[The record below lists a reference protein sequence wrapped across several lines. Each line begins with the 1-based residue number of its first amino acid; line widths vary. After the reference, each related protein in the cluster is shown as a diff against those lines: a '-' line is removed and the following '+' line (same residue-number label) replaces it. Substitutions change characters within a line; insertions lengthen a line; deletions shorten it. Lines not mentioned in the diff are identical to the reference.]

1 MIDTKTEDLL
11 AAPTISTGPTIWSPR
26 VRRLLILLIVLLGG
40 FFLVKKGYVVA
51 AVVNGK
57 PIFRWEV
64 NTQLMSRFGQQ
75 TLESM
80 ITERLI
86 AEAALKEGIAVT
98 QTDIDAK
105 ITSITATL
113 GPNVNLDQLLTY
125 QGMTRTDFEHQVRLQ
140 LTVGKVLGKGV
151 AVEESEIDT
160 FLKNNREVMTATDEA
175 GLRLEARE
183 SLVSQKTS
191 EKMQP
196 WLMELRDNA
205 KITKFF

>member
-1 MIDTKTEDLL
+1 MR
-11 AAPTISTGPTIWSPR
+11 A
-26 VRRLLILLIVLLGG
+26 
-40 FFLVKKGYVVA
+40 
-51 AVVNGK
+51 
-57 PIFRWEV
+57 
-64 NTQLMSRFGQQ
+64 
-75 TLESM
+75 
-80 ITERLI
+80 
-86 AEAALKEGIAVT
+86 
-98 QTDIDAK
+98 
-105 ITSITATL
+105 
-113 GPNVNLDQLLTY
+113 
-125 QGMTRTDFEHQVRLQ
+125 DFEHQVQLQ
-140 LTVGKVLGKGV
+140 LTVERVLSKGV

>member
-11 AAPTISTGPTIWSPR
+11 AAPTISTRPTMWSPR
-26 VRRLLILLIVLLGG
+26 VRWLLILLIVLLGG

-86 AEAALKEGIAVT
+86 AEAALKEGITVT
-98 QTDIDAK
+98 KADIDAK
-105 ITSITATL
+105 ITSITTTL

-125 QGMTRTDFEHQVRLQ
+125 Q
-140 LTVGKVLGKGV
+140 
-151 AVEESEIDT
+151 
-160 FLKNNREVMTATDEA
+160 
-175 GLRLEARE
+175 
-183 SLVSQKTS
+183 
-191 EKMQP
+191 
-196 WLMELRDNA
+196 
-205 KITKFF
+205 